1 MACEHRRQLGTMS
14 DRMTIRMTIKVLV
27 IEDEQALR
35 ENLISLLNHAGFRAV
50 AAVDG
55 ADGVI
60 QAKRVQPQLILCD
73 VLMPGLDGYGVLTQ
87 LRQDPLTATIPFIFL
102 SGQADYAQVRKG
114 MNLGADDY
122 LTKPLSKA
130 TLVDA
135 INSRLKKQQ
144 MREVASPDISQSDI
158 SQPVEDN
165 DLVDANLPID
175 RLTQLPNRQTL
186 LQALQ
191 LMLDRSRQYDQM
203 VVLLSLNIA
212 RFGSINSAY
221 GYSVGDSLLQQLAD
235 RLQTQVGRNGL
246 VGRTN
251 GDEFVIGFDQLAWE
265 EDAQRWAEIV
275 AQICAE
281 AFLID
286 GQEIM
291 IHVNIGG
298 ACSPQG
304 VATIEQLL
312 LQAEMARRAC
322 AEMAQFPYVFHD
334 ASTTEKALESRLLE
348 TELNRAIL
356 QQEFQVYYQPQMSL
370 PTGQIIGAEALLRW
384 RHPYRGM
391 VAPDQ
396 FITIAE
402 DLGLIVTI
410 GEWVLRTACL
420 QASLWQSQAAMPLNT
435 PLKMSVNLSMRQL
448 QQENLAEQVM
458 RILQVTEWNPRQLTL
473 ELTETNLMADMDMTI
488 HTLRSLREIGVQIAI
503 DDFGKGYSSLHY
515 LNRLPV
521 DVLKI
526 DQSFV
531 QQVTTDTHAAA
542 IVNAIITMAR
552 DLNLVTVAEGVET
565 LEQVTFLQ
573 EHGCHIM
580 QGHLYSPALPQVE
593 FERLWQRQYLMP
605 VA

>member
-1 MACEHRRQLGTMS
+1 MACEHRRKLGTMS
-14 DRMTIRMTIKVLV
+14 DRMTTRVLVMVLV

-35 ENLISLLNHAGFRAV
+35 ENLVSLLNHAGFQAIG
-50 AAVDG
+50 AADG
-55 ADGVI
+55 ADGVS
-60 QAKRVQPQLILCD
+60 QAKQLQPQLILCD
-73 VLMPGLDGYGVLTQ
+73 VVMPALDGYGVLEE
-87 LRQDPLTATIPFIFL
+87 LRQDPLTAAIPFIFL

-122 LTKPLSKA
+122 LTKPLSKMA
-130 TLVDA
+130 LVDA

-144 MREVASPDISQSDI
+144 LQQVAPPSPTSESKPIVDA
-158 SQPVEDN
+158 

-221 GYSVGDSLLQQLAD
+221 GYGVGDSLLQQLAD
-235 RLQTQVGRNGL
+235 RLQAQVGRNGL

-275 AQICAE
+275 ARVCAE
-281 AFLID
+281 AFLIN
-286 GQEIM
+286 GQEIT

-334 ASTTEKALESRLLE
+334 ASSTEKALESRLLE

-370 PTGQIIGAEALLRW
+370 PTGQIVGVEALLRW

-420 QASLWQSQAAMPLNT
+420 QANLWQSQAAS

-521 DVLKI
+521 DILKI

-531 QQVTTDTHAAA
+531 QQVTTDSHAAA

-605 VA
+605 IV

>member
-1 MACEHRRQLGTMS
+1 MS
-14 DRMTIRMTIKVLV
+14 DRMTTTVLV

-35 ENLISLLNHAGFRAV
+35 ENLVSLLNHAGFKAMG
-50 AAVDG
+50 AVDG
-55 ADGVI
+55 ADGVS
-60 QAKRVQPQLILCD
+60 QAKRLQPQLILCD
-73 VLMPGLDGYGVLTQ
+73 VVMPALDGYGVLEE
-87 LRQDPLTATIPFIFL
+87 LRQDPLTAAIPFIFL
-102 SGQADYAQVRKG
+102 SGQADYEQVRKG

-122 LTKPLSKA
+122 LTKPLSKMA
-130 TLVDA
+130 LVDA

-144 MREVASPDISQSDI
+144 MRQVASDIRPPDARPPNISPAIGDA
-158 SQPVEDN
+158 
-165 DLVDANLPID
+165 DLVDADLPVD
-175 RLTQLPNRQTL
+175 RLTHLPNRQTL

-212 RFGSINSAY
+212 RFGSVNSAY
-221 GYSVGDSLLQQLAD
+221 GYGVGDALLQQLAD

-275 AQICAE
+275 ARVCAE
-281 AFLID
+281 AFLIN
-286 GQEIM
+286 GQEIT

-334 ASTTEKALESRLLE
+334 AASTEQALESRLLE

-370 PTGQIIGAEALLRW
+370 PTGQIVGVEALLRW

-420 QASLWQSQAAMPLNT
+420 QASLWQSQAAT

-521 DVLKI
+521 DILKI

-542 IVNAIITMAR
+542 IVNAIITMAH

-580 QGHLYSPALPQVE
+580 QGHLYSPALPQIE

-605 VA
+605 IG